1 MLKLKVN
8 GVEITIYTRALKML
22 VAGED
27 RELNQY
33 DAEKFNADLDFS
45 EVK

>member
-1 MLKLKVN
+1 MTNEQAKKMIKAKL
-8 GVEITIYTRALKML
+8 
-22 VAGED
+22 
-27 RELNQY
+27 ELNQY